1 MTNYTDAIGHVHD
14 TAGRSGR
21 IVSLVPSLTEAL
33 FAFGV
38 GQRVVGITRYCV
50 EPTSEVVDIP
60 KVGGTKNV
68 DVNAVLALKPDLVI
82 ANVEENSRE
91 DIERLVDAGANVL
104 VTYPR
109 TVLAAIDELHVL
121 ADLTG
126 AKDQAAEAL
135 ADAASELRTAPRHP
149 GVRVFCPIWRR
160 PWMTIGPDTY
170 IHDVIRVCGGENIY
184 GDATDR
190 YPEVRLADVRAREP
204 QIVLLPDEPFRFRPK
219 HAQEVIDELGPIRIY
234 FVDGKDLCWYGPR
247 IASAIRSLGQLLQGD
262 SADSEL

>member
-1 MTNYTDAIGHVHD
+1 MTNYTDALGHVHD
-14 TAGRSGR
+14 TAGRPGR

-50 EPTSEVVDIP
+50 EPASEVVDIP
-60 KVGGTKNV
+60 KVGGTKDV
-68 DVNAVLALKPDLVI
+68 DVDIVLGLKPDLVI
-82 ANVEENSRE
+82 ANIEENTRD

-126 AKDQAAEAL
+126 AEDQAAEAL
-135 ADAASELRTAPRHP
+135 ADAASELRTAPGYP

-170 IHDVIRVCGGENIY
+170 IHDMIRVSGGENVY
-184 GDATDR
+184 GDSGDR
-190 YPEVRLADVRAREP
+190 YPVVSLGDVRAREP

-219 HAQEVIDELGPIRIY
+219 HAQEVTDELGPVRIY

-247 IASAIRSLGQLLQGD
+247 IASAIRSLSRLLQGGRR
-262 SADSEL
+262 